1 MNDLTEEE
9 CKYCAAVLGL
19 SCNEVYHI
27 HQILRER
34 LNVSKKSFLAIGDPT
49 KMLRCMLEAYDSLK
63 EDSEWS
69 AERKRIAISHETEL
83 QEWKDRALD
92 ICVQFLKGGRT
103 AEELAAAING
113 GGWVVGQKLI
123 NDIDLND
130 RDKEYLA
137 DILTE

>member
-9 CKYCAAVLGL
+9 RKHSAAVLGL
-19 SCNEVYHI
+19 SCNEVNHMY
-27 HQILRER
+27 QILREQ
-34 LNVSKKSFLAIGDPT
+34 LNVNKVFFLAIGNQT
-49 KMLRCMLEAYDSLK
+49 GILRSMLEAYDSLK
-63 EDSEWS
+63 KNSEWS

-83 QEWKDRALD
+83 QEWKDRTLD
-92 ICVQFLKGGRT
+92 ICVQFLKGGHT

-130 RDKEYLA
+130 MDKEYLS